1 MNIPNKVKI
10 DGMEYKIIKCDTPIV
25 DDDSK
30 VLQGDIFYR
39 KCEIRIDDRLNPQTS
54 EMTLMHEIVH
64 GIMHERNINMETP
77 LETFVDELAKGFYN
91 LVNDNPEMFS
101 VHKAY
106 DVIKKYKES
115 HVED

>member
-1 MNIPNKVKI
+1 MNIPNTVKI

-91 LVNDNPEMFS
+91 LLNDNPDMF
-101 VHKAY
+101 
-106 DVIKKYKES
+106 KE
-115 HVED
+115 VKE